1 MLKSTTAIRLYF
13 ELNEGE
19 IGDYTFKVGKKVVT
33 PVETENGWMIEI
45 ANISAKDLDKFY
57 TVTVSSSEGKIVT
70 VKYCGLSYVYKVLDT
85 SSDAKLIDLAK
96 GIYLYNRAADAY
108 FSA

>member
-13 ELNEGE
+13 TLGEGE
-19 IGDYTFKVGKKVVT
+19 IGNYTFKLGNKAVT
-33 PVETENGWMIEI
+33 PVETADGWMIEI
-45 ANISAKDLDKFY
+45 ANISAKDLDKVY
-57 TVTVSSSEGKIVT
+57 TVTVSSSAGTIVT

-96 GIYLYNRAADAY
+96 GIYLYNQAADAY
-108 FSA
+108 FAK